1 MTADRPAAGT
11 ESARI
16 LVVDDE
22 RSMREMLSI
31 LLKREGHQ
39 VSGAESGRGAI
50 DLLNQKPFDLVVS
63 DARMPDVDGL
73 EVLRHARSINPAVI
87 AIMVTAYRWPAP
99 LRGVAQRGRYA
110 HTLRATGP
118 AARRGPARRHRL
130 RREAVQHRG
139 PALPHPQGAR
149 SQAAAAGKR

>member
-39 VSGAESGRGAI
+39 V
-50 DLLNQKPFDLVVS
+50 
-63 DARMPDVDGL
+63 
-73 EVLRHARSINPAVI
+73 
-87 AIMVTAYRWPAP
+87 
-99 LRGVAQRGRYA
+99 
-110 HTLRATGP
+110 
-118 AARRGPARRHRL
+118 
-130 RREAVQHRG
+130 
-139 PALPHPQGAR
+139 
-149 SQAAAAGKR
+149 